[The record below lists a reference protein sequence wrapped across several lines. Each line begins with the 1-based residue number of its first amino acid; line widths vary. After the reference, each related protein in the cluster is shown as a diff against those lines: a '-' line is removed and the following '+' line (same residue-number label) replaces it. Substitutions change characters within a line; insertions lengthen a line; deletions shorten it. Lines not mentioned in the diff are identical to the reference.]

1 MRKIII
7 SGISFI
13 LSIILFLLYFI
24 SFNSVFILIFAIS
37 LLIVCVVFIMAY
49 FVSLQKIKISDLE
62 ERLELWNKLS
72 FHVNQAGDEAVDN
85 LPVGILVYKDMI
97 IKWTNN
103 YLKGIYKGRLLDT
116 NLKDLIPN
124 IEKKLDSNEREFIIE
139 HDDKFYEILN
149 YKEEEVLYFF
159 EVTQRE
165 KLQKRYDN
173 RITAI
178 GIILLDNLEESLKEY
193 DMQDKSTIRG
203 QFLGEI
209 SDYVDDYGAYLQ
221 SYDDDRLVM
230 ILDKES
236 LLRMVENKFEIL
248 TNTREIAQK
257 NHIRVSVSIGVAC
270 YDVEPHELGSLAQ
283 SAVELAEKRGGD
295 QAVVN
300 IQNEKIKYF
309 GGTKDALEKNNLVI
323 ARVRT
328 QELKD
333 NIESSTNV
341 YITGHIGADA
351 DCLGAMICVL
361 RMAMSSAKDA
371 HIVFDINKADQNL
384 VKLYETLESQSPD
397 VFERIIPID
406 KVDIKS
412 NSLLIICD
420 TQAPE
425 IMMYQELLDKF
436 KHLIVIDHHR
446 RGEISFTEPVMSYV
460 EPYASSTVELVSEM
474 LMFYNKGIKLEP
486 IEADCMLA
494 GLVIDTNN
502 FTFRATGRT
511 FEAASTLKSL
521 GADMIRVRQLTRS
534 SFEIE
539 KDIATS
545 VSAAELYL
553 NKYAI
558 SIIPENKIITD
569 RSFIAQVS
577 DKLLN
582 IEGVE
587 ASFTIAKFEDDSIGV
602 SARSYE
608 KINVQLVMEE
618 MGGGGHLSAA
628 ATKINDSTIFDVVN
642 TLKEILK
649 RDNENE
655 GEEKMRVILTQD
667 VKGKGKKNEIIEVAN
682 GYGNYLITNKLAI
695 QASDENIKQ
704 VEEKMAQ
711 DEIDAQ
717 NHHQLLLKL
726 KSEIEQKSIN
736 IFLQFGQ
743 DGKLYSHI
751 TNKRIA
757 DEFQAQTGI
766 IIDKR
771 KISIPS
777 EINSVGI
784 FTANVDLGKNVQA
797 SIEINVLEK

>member
-7 SGISFI
+7 SGLS
-13 LSIILFLLYFI
+13 LLASIILFLLYFI
-24 SFNSVFILIFAIS
+24 YFNKAYVLICAIA
-37 LLIVCVVFIMAY
+37 LLTICIIFIMLY
-49 FVSLQKIKISDLE
+49 FISLQKIKISDLE
-62 ERLELWNKLS
+62 ERINLWNKLS
-72 FHVNQAGDEAVDN
+72 YHVNQAGDEAVDN
-85 LPVGILVYKDMI
+85 LPIGILVYKDMC

-103 YLKGIYKGRLLDT
+103 YLKGIYRGRLLDV
-116 NLKDLIPN
+116 NLKEIIPN
-124 IEKKLDSNEREFIIE
+124 IEEKFDLNEKIFIIE
-139 HDDKFYEILN
+139 HDDKFYEVLN
-149 YKEEEVLYFF
+149 YQEEEILYFF
-159 EVTQRE
+159 EVTKRE
-165 KLQKRYDN
+165 KLQKRYNN

-178 GIILLDNLEESLKEY
+178 GIILLDNLEESLKDY

-236 LLRMVENKFEIL
+236 LIRMVDNKFEIL
-248 TNTREIAQK
+248 THTREIAQK

-270 YDVEPHELGSLAQ
+270 YDVEPHELGALAQ

-309 GGTKDALEKNNLVI
+309 GGTKDALEKNNLVT
-323 ARVRT
+323 ARVKA

-341 YITGHIGADA
+341 YITGHKGADA

-361 RMAMSSAKDA
+361 RMAMSSGKDA
-371 HIVFDINKADQNL
+371 HIVFDINKADQNI
-384 VKLYETLESQSPD
+384 VKMYETLEVESPD
-397 VFERIIPID
+397 VYEKIIPIE
-406 KVDIKS
+406 KIDIKS

-420 TQAPE
+420 TQSPE
-425 IMMYQELLDKF
+425 IMMYQELLEKI
-436 KHLIVIDHHR
+436 KHIIVIDHHR
-446 RGEISFTEPVMSYV
+446 RGEVSFIEPLMSYV

-502 FTFRATGRT
+502 FTFRSTGRT
-511 FEAASTLKSL
+511 FDAASTIKSL
-521 GADMIRVRQLTRS
+521 GADMIKVRQLTRS
-534 SFEIE
+534 SFSIE
-539 KDIATS
+539 KEIAS
-545 VSAAELYL
+545 SISNAQLYL

-558 SIIPENKIITD
+558 SIIPENKVITD

-577 DKLLN
+577 DKLLSV
-582 IEGVE
+582 EGVE
-587 ASFTIAKFEDDSIGV
+587 ASFTIAKFDDNSIGV

-628 ATKINDSTIFDVVN
+628 ATKINDTTIDEVVN

-667 VKGKGKKNEIIEVAN
+667 VKGKGKKDEIIEVAN

-704 VEEKMAQ
+704 VEEKKVQ

-784 FTANVDLGKNVQA
+784 FSANVDLGKNVQA